1 MGDND
6 FGLSDERK
14 DALREIGNICA
25 GNAAT
30 AISQLVNKKIEI
42 NVPDVLFI
50 PIEDVP
56 KIVGEDA
63 LVVGLAIRILGDFPS
78 FILLVFSQKDALE
91 LASLLTGK
99 KLCESMV
106 ITEMERSAL
115 KELGMIL
122 ANAYLQTLAV
132 FVNWGLVPTVPQ
144 IIEDMAEALI
154 DYILIEISDVS
165 RYALL
170 IKSEF
175 REVSTKVTG
184 HFFLIPNPEGLQV
197 ILKATEF

>member
-99 KLCESMV
+99 KLFESMV

>member
-1 MGDND
+1 
-6 FGLSDERK
+6 
-14 DALREIGNICA
+14 
-25 GNAAT
+25 
-30 AISQLVNKKIEI
+30 
-42 NVPDVLFI
+42 
-50 PIEDVP
+50 
-56 KIVGEDA
+56 
-63 LVVGLAIRILGDFPS
+63 
-78 FILLVFSQKDALE
+78 
-91 LASLLTGK
+91 
-99 KLCESMV
+99 MV